1 MICIGNLL
9 LLLHIYSPFNTSY
22 LTDSYIVF
30 TLKLES
36 GQKKGEFDQ
45 VHMAKEIFPIF
56 LHAGRWLVLVLNLKK
71 MASAWRN
78 FKNIFSRPLFTII
91 FRPKIV
97 ILDTDS
103 ILRVKTMYESV
114 K

>member
-1 MICIGNLL
+1 
-9 LLLHIYSPFNTSY
+9 
-22 LTDSYIVF
+22 
-30 TLKLES
+30 
-36 GQKKGEFDQ
+36 
-45 VHMAKEIFPIF
+45 
-56 LHAGRWLVLVLNLKK
+56 

-103 ILRVKTMYESV
+103 ILRVKKMYELV
-114 K
+114 KKDVLRLVEFGTIFAMVVSPGNFTQKLQHFCFLSRNFLHNLKNLKR